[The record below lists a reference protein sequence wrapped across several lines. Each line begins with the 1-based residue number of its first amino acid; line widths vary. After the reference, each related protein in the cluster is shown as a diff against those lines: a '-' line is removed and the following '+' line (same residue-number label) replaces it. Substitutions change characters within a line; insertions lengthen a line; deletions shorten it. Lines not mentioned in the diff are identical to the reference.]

1 MERSERVVIV
11 ELETLNEA
19 RVQHRGRGCTGR
31 PAAPADQC
39 AAPGVVEGRD
49 ALDTDARDRKLCAD
63 QGTSDTIQHQGLG
76 MLTDR
81 GGNIL
86 QSGGC
91 EPGCQPSRWSLGV
104 SSCAG
109 PGVLR

>member
-31 PAAPADQC
+31 AAAPADKC

-63 QGTSDTIQHQGLG
+63 QGASDAVEHQVLCV
-76 MLTDR
+76 LAD
-81 GGNIL
+81 GGRNIV
-86 QSGGC
+86 QSGSCQPGC
-91 EPGCQPSRWSLGV
+91 EPAGGSFRV
-104 SSCAG
+104 SS
-109 PGVLR
+109 